1 MRSSHQSTLH
11 SEIQKE
17 SNFGIERKF
26 IHSEFNNRSVTKNNI
41 FFFNTFNFIYDMPG
55 HRSAV
60 THAASTV
67 AELAQAITGP
77 EPDFISQTDR
87 RQIISD
93 TDLANMITFQSGPKL
108 LKQLDTVGN
117 GRFPHPVAGKADVII
132 LDAMPQI
139 QQAQGSGDFKTS
151 APPEQFFTKAD
162 SLADVLAC
170 QHYFSCQ
177 FQFTKE
183 IYDDTI
189 GPLVIAYMS
198 SEVFSQFFK
207 SRLKHNLDRLAR
219 FAR

>member
-1 MRSSHQSTLH
+1 MRSSHQSTLQ

-41 FFFNTFNFIYDMPG
+41 YFFNTFKFIYDMPG

-87 RQIISD
+87 RSIISD
-93 TDLANMITFQSGPKL
+93 TDLANMLTFQSGPKL

-117 GRFPHPVAGKADVII
+117 GRFPHPGDVGSEAWNSIFTCT
-132 LDAMPQI
+132 LDMR
-139 QQAQGSGDFKTS
+139 T
-151 APPEQFFTKAD
+151 
-162 SLADVLAC
+162 
-170 QHYFSCQ
+170 
-177 FQFTKE
+177 
-183 IYDDTI
+183 
-189 GPLVIAYMS
+189 
-198 SEVFSQFFK
+198 
-207 SRLKHNLDRLAR
+207 RLKFEIQRVLPEDLDSRAYKLR
-219 FAR
+219 PDLLNFQLFFEK